1 MPISRQWW
9 AFPCA
14 ALCAALALGV
24 PAGDILAQEA
34 SLQEIRQGTH
44 IHGLAVSRADPTQ
57 LYIATHH
64 GLFILKSAG
73 KATRISPVQDFMGFA
88 AHPGDASVF
97 YASGHPQNG
106 GNLGFIMSADGGANW
121 TQVSPGVDGPVD
133 FHQMSVSRADPN
145 VIYGAH
151 GAIQVSRDGGRNWEV
166 SGAAPE
172 GLIGLAASSH
182 APERLFAATKAGLK
196 VSADAG
202 ASWRDAGL
210 EGRPVS
216 LVSADGQGGLIAF
229 ALGLG
234 LVRAPGEDVT
244 AWETLSGEFGES
256 IPLHIAIDPADASRL
271 YIATQDNRLLASVD
285 GGRTWSDLG
294 AR

>member
-1 MPISRQWW
+1 MPASSLKTMSLSLARGRSIEPGDDANVIAASDPSGHAPLAGAAGGGQCRAMPISRQWW

-24 PAGDILAQEA
+24 PAGDILAQEV

-106 GNLGFIMSADGGANW
+106 GISVSSCRRTWGEW
-121 TQVSPGVDGPVD
+121 TQVSPGVDGP
-133 FHQMSVSRADPN
+133 
-145 VIYGAH
+145 
-151 GAIQVSRDGGRNWEV
+151 
-166 SGAAPE
+166 
-172 GLIGLAASSH
+172 
-182 APERLFAATKAGLK
+182 
-196 VSADAG
+196 
-202 ASWRDAGL
+202 
-210 EGRPVS
+210 
-216 LVSADGQGGLIAF
+216 
-229 ALGLG
+229 
-234 LVRAPGEDVT
+234 
-244 AWETLSGEFGES
+244 S
-256 IPLHIAIDPADASRL
+256 IPPDECQR
-271 YIATQDNRLLASVD
+271 
-285 GGRTWSDLG
+285 GRSQCDL
-294 AR
+294 